1 MKKANFRS
9 HLKYQQLDKI
19 ISERIKELYSRELG
33 HQLEQ
38 ITYQVFDQTL
48 VILLE
53 GVVTQPEQI
62 LNQQDQKEL
71 LLKVRSVLDQVI
83 QPQIQQLIEEVLEGK
98 VTDLL
103 YDTTLNTGRTGI
115 IAMIEFYPEQPSTFS
130 SS

>member
-83 QPQIQQLIEEVLEGK
+83 QPQIQQLIEEVMEGK

-103 YDTTLNTGRTGI
+103 YDTTLKTGRTGM
-115 IAMIEFYPEQPSTFS
+115 IAMIEFQHLDSARC
-130 SS
+130 

>member
-1 MKKANFRS
+1 MKKANLRS
-9 HLKYQQLDKI
+9 HLKYQQLDQI
-19 ISERIKELYSRELG
+19 LSERIKELYSRELG

-53 GVVTQPEQI
+53 GAVTQPEQI
-62 LNQQDQKEL
+62 LNQQDKKEL

-83 QPQIQQLIEEVLEGK
+83 QSQIQQLIEEVMEGK

-103 YDTTLNTGRTGI
+103 YDTTLNTGRTGM
-115 IAMIEFYPEQPSTFS
+115 IAMIEFQPDQPSTLS